1 LNKAGI
7 KAQHHNDLQ
16 RQIFQ
21 SKNKNIVSIIN
32 IFMGERKKLHVRKDV
47 KKLHQAFVFE
57 ISIKI

>member
-1 LNKAGI
+1 LNKAGL

-21 SKNKNIVSIIN
+21 SKNKNIISIIN

-47 KKLHQAFVFE
+47 KKLQPS
-57 ISIKI
+57 SIRFRN